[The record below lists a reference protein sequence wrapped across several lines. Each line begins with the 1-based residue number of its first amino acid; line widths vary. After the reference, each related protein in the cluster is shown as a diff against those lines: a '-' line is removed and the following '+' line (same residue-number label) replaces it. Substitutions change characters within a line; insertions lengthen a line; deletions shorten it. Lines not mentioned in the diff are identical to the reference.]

1 MTRVDEK
8 PQTRTERP
16 WVVLAVLWACVC
28 VFLGAAGVAA
38 CIALAGIVSSEACT
52 RLVAWARAKPGPGLQ
67 RAPHAQPASEA
78 PIVDELE
85 ARRSAAATRR
95 VTDAPTR
102 MFHWLFALSFAGAYL
117 TGDGERWRLV
127 HVILGYTMAGLLVFR
142 LLYGLV
148 GPAPVRL
155 SVLWRKLAGV
165 PGWLSGVAQ
174 GQVFSLAWW
183 RQGGAVAMGAAIAGI
198 LLVAMPLLLSG
209 YATYDEWGG
218 EWLEEVHE
226 LFANLVLMLV
236 LAVVVHLLGMH
247 GQDWW
252 QASRLTPLLELL
264 LAGLKPVL
272 PAVLQAWL
280 P

>member
-1 MTRVDEK
+1 MQVSPPMSTS
-8 PQTRTERP
+8 P
-16 WVVLAVLWACVC
+16 AS
-28 VFLGAAGVAA
+28 AAGNAA
-38 CIALAGIVSSEACT
+38 
-52 RLVAWARAKPGPGLQ
+52 PGQG
-67 RAPHAQPASEA
+67 
-78 PIVDELE
+78 
-85 ARRSAAATRR
+85 RRT
-95 VTDAPTR
+95 VDAPTR

-236 LAVVVHLLGMH
+236 LAHLG
-247 GQDWW
+247 
-252 QASRLTPLLELL
+252 LL
-264 LAGLKPVL
+264 LVL
-272 PAVLQAWL
+272 SLLRRRNLAWPMVTGRVEGRGPDL
-280 P
+280 VRKNRA